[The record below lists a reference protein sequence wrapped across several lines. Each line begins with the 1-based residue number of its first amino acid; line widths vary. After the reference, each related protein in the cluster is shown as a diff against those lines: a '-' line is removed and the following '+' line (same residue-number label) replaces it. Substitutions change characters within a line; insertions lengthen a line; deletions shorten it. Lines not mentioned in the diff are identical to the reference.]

1 MDLIIKTKLEQV
13 FDKQLSVYVYNE
25 YKIILK
31 SWSVSGDLLLNDNNL
46 KISISESL
54 RELLLFK
61 FRLELLNTN
70 LTNEKHI
77 IIKPFNNYRIN
88 VDLYMIIASY
98 LNDKDF
104 DNFKNIGHLSNDEIS
119 YINKNYILSLFDN
132 IKTVNI
138 IDWTQLRIELSI
150 LLDNKSFYIK
160 NNKIIINN
168 TLMKYAI
175 INNCKNLLLLIMNKC
190 RIDINMLKLSV
201 RRGFTEIF
209 SILYNYVN
217 ENIDQKRLTDLSILA
232 IESYNV
238 DILKIIMNDKDYE
251 ITLRL
256 IYSIVLSKDIEL
268 LKLLIKLS
276 KPDEIMLIPYV
287 ITRLYNN
294 NVIPYKKNIYNDM
307 FDTFLNNIHI
317 DISYNDNIIL
327 RRVVCSS
334 HSSTYC
340 VEKILEKINSISDEK
355 YLELMSICYTYI
367 HNDNTAPLSIFL
379 YGQIKNILSKKF
391 GDPELNKRIR
401 IRRN

>member
-175 INNCKNLLLLIMNKC
+175 INNCI
-190 RIDINMLKLSV
+190 IN
-201 RRGFTEIF
+201 
-209 SILYNYVN
+209 
-217 ENIDQKRLTDLSILA
+217 
-232 IESYNV
+232 
-238 DILKIIMNDKDYE
+238 YE
-251 ITLRL
+251 
-256 IYSIVLSKDIEL
+256 
-268 LKLLIKLS
+268 
-276 KPDEIMLIPYV
+276 
-287 ITRLYNN
+287 
-294 NVIPYKKNIYNDM
+294 
-307 FDTFLNNIHI
+307 
-317 DISYNDNIIL
+317 
-327 RRVVCSS
+327 
-334 HSSTYC
+334 
-340 VEKILEKINSISDEK
+340 
-355 YLELMSICYTYI
+355 
-367 HNDNTAPLSIFL
+367 
-379 YGQIKNILSKKF
+379 
-391 GDPELNKRIR
+391 
-401 IRRN
+401 

>member
-1 MDLIIKTKLEQV
+1 
-13 FDKQLSVYVYNE
+13 
-25 YKIILK
+25 
-31 SWSVSGDLLLNDNNL
+31 
-46 KISISESL
+46 
-54 RELLLFK
+54 
-61 FRLELLNTN
+61 
-70 LTNEKHI
+70 
-77 IIKPFNNYRIN
+77 
-88 VDLYMIIASY
+88 
-98 LNDKDF
+98 
-104 DNFKNIGHLSNDEIS
+104 
-119 YINKNYILSLFDN
+119 
-132 IKTVNI
+132 
-138 IDWTQLRIELSI
+138 
-150 LLDNKSFYIK
+150 
-160 NNKIIINN
+160 
-168 TLMKYAI
+168 
-175 INNCKNLLLLIMNKC
+175 MNKC

-367 HNDNTAPLSIFL
+367 HNDNTAPLSIVI